1 MQPPDLIV
9 VNGNIVTM
17 DPLTPKVEALAVRD
31 GRVVALGS
39 SDEIKALATPS
50 TKVVDAGGRLVL
62 PGFQDTHIHLQDC
75 GYEYGMNVDLTGPR
89 TLEELKSELAA
100 FAARTN
106 GEWIRG
112 VGWFTGTFNE
122 TNLDRHVLDEAVP
135 DRPAFVLSSDCH
147 SGCINTLAC
156 EALGLMDEVPEVAGG
171 HFVIGADGKV
181 TGMVHEAANQWAQGK
196 MPEVTDDQYA
206 EGVRFAQALC
216 NRHGITGVLDAL
228 VTERHT
234 RIYQRLAD
242 AGDLTV
248 RICSTAYVHPSEK
261 TDEALARV
269 EALRK
274 AHSDGGMFRVHSA
287 KFFLDGV
294 MESRTAVMLEPYS
307 DEIGGNSKLLFDPE
321 QVKELFTAFDAAR
334 FQIHVHVIGDG
345 AVRAALDGLQAA
357 KEKNGLWP
365 SLHQL
370 AHVECI
376 DPADIPRFGAM
387 GVVANIQALWAC
399 NDPSVTDVANPMLG
413 PERSQYLY
421 AFRSLI
427 DSGAG
432 FCLSSDWGV
441 SSLNPFE
448 IMSTAITRQFP
459 RKRGKSEPLLP
470 HQRLTREESVKAY
483 TTHAAATAWRSESTG
498 SLTPGKFADIIILD
512 RDIFTCDVEEISET
526 EVQLTLL
533 GGKEI
538 YRADTFLAS

>member
-1 MQPPDLIV
+1 MQSPDLIV

-17 DPLTPKVEALAVRD
+17 DPLTPNVEALAVRS

-39 SDEIKALATPS
+39 GDEIRALATSS
-50 TKVVDAGGRLVL
+50 TQVVDAGGRLVL

-75 GYEYGMNVDLTGPR
+75 GYEYGMNIDLTAAR
-89 TLEELKSELAA
+89 TLDELKAGLAA

-147 SGCINTLAC
+147 SGCLNTLAC
-156 EALGLMDEVPEVAGG
+156 EALGLMDEVPEVTGG
-171 HFVIGADGKV
+171 HFVLGADGKV
-181 TGMVHEAANQWAQGK
+181 TGMVHEAANQWAQGR
-196 MPEVTDDQYA
+196 MPAVTDAQYA
-206 EGVRFAQALC
+206 EGVKFAQALC

-234 RIYQRLAD
+234 RVYQRLAD
-242 AGDLTV
+242 DGDLTV

-261 TDEALARV
+261 TEEALARV

-294 MESRTAVMLEPYS
+294 MESRTAVMIEPYS
-307 DEIGGNSKLLFDPE
+307 DEIGGNSQLLFDPE
-321 QVKELFTAFDAAR
+321 QVKELFVAFDAAR

-357 KEKNGLWP
+357 REKNGLWP

-376 DPADIPRFGAM
+376 DPQDIPRFGEM

-427 DSGAG
+427 ETGAG

-448 IMSTAITRQFP
+448 IMSTAITRKYP
-459 RKRGKSEPLLP
+459 RKHGNSEPLLP
-470 HQRLTREESVKAY
+470 HQCLTREESVKAY

-533 GGKEI
+533 GGKEV
-538 YRADTFLAS
+538 YRADTFAN

>member
-1 MQPPDLIV
+1 MKAPDLIV
-9 VNGNIVTM
+9 TNGHIVTM
-17 DPLTPKVEALAVRD
+17 DPLTPRAEAIAVRD
-31 GRVVALGS
+31 GKVVALGS
-39 SDEIKALATPS
+39 TGEIGALATAA

-75 GYEYGMNVDLTGPR
+75 GYEYGMNADVTGPR
-89 TLEELKSELAA
+89 TLDGLKAELAA

-106 GEWIRG
+106 SAWLRG

-122 TNLDRHVLDEAVP
+122 TNLTRHVLDDAVP
-135 DRPAFVLSSDCH
+135 DRPAYVLSSDCH
-147 SGCINTLAC
+147 SGCLNTLAC
-156 EALGLMDEVPEVAGG
+156 EALGLMDEVPDVEGG
-171 HFVIGADGKV
+171 HFVIGADGKF
-181 TGMVHEAANQWAQGK
+181 TGMVHEEANHWVRARL
-196 MPEVTDDQYA
+196 PEVTDGEYA
-206 EGVRFAQALC
+206 EGVRFGQALC

-228 VTERHT
+228 VLERHA
-234 RIYQRLAD
+234 RVYQTLAD

-248 RICSTAYVHPSEK
+248 RICSTAYVHPHEK
-261 TDEALARV
+261 TGEALTRV
-269 EALRK
+269 EALRR

-294 MESRTAVMLEPYS
+294 MESRTAVMIEDYS
-307 DEIGGNSKLLFDPE
+307 DDIGGNSKLLFDAE
-321 QVKELFTAFDAAR
+321 HVKELFTAFDAAR
-334 FQIHVHVIGDG
+334 FQIHVHTIGDG

-365 SLHQL
+365 SLHQI

-376 DPADIPRFGAM
+376 DPADIPRFGELGA
-387 GVVANIQALWAC
+387 VANIQALWAC

-427 DSGAG
+427 EAGAG

-448 IMSTAITRQFP
+448 IMSTAITRKFP
-459 RKRGKSEPLLP
+459 RKRGTSEPLLP
-470 HQRLTREESVKAY
+470 HQCLTREESVKAY
-483 TTHAAATAWRSESTG
+483 TTHAAASAWRSESTG

-512 RDIFTCDVEEISET
+512 RDIFTCDVEEIAET

-533 GGKEI
+533 GGKEVW
-538 YRADTFLAS
+538 RAAAFTG

>member
-1 MQPPDLIV
+1 MASPDLII

-39 SDEIKALATPS
+39 AAEIKALANGV

-75 GYEYGMNVDLTGPR
+75 GYEYGMNADLTGAR
-89 TLEELKSELAA
+89 TLDDLKAQLKA
-100 FAARTN
+100 FAGGTN
-106 GEWIRG
+106 GAWIRG

-122 TNLDRHVLDEAVP
+122 SNLDRHVLDEAIP
-135 DRPAFVLSSDCH
+135 DRPAYLLSSDCH
-147 SGCINTLAC
+147 SGVLNTRAC
-156 EALGLMDEVPEVAGG
+156 EAIGLMDHVPELEGG
-171 HFVIGADGKV
+171 HFVIGADGKP
-181 TGMVHEAANQWAQGK
+181 TGMVHEEANHWVRTK
-196 MPEVTDDQYA
+196 MPEVTDAEYA
-206 EGVRFAQALC
+206 EGVKFGQALC

-228 VTERHT
+228 VMERHT
-234 RIYQRLAD
+234 RVYQKLAD
-242 AGDLTV
+242 DGDLTV

-269 EALRK
+269 EGLRK

-307 DEIGGNSKLLFDPE
+307 DETGGNSKLLFDPE
-321 QVKELFTAFDAAR
+321 QVKDLFVAFDAAR

-345 AVRAALDGLQAA
+345 AVRTALDGLQAA

-370 AHVECI
+370 AHVQCI
-376 DPADIPRFGAM
+376 DPSDIPRFGELGA
-387 GVVANIQALWAC
+387 VANIQALWAC
-399 NDPSVTDVANPMLG
+399 NDPSVTDVAAPMLG
-413 PERSQYLY
+413 PERMKYLY
-421 AFRSLI
+421 AFRDLI

-432 FCLSSDWGV
+432 YCLSSDWGV

-448 IMSTAITRQFP
+448 IMSTAITRKYP
-459 RKRGKSEPLLP
+459 RKRGNSEAFAP
-470 HQRLTREESVKAY
+470 HQCLTREESVKAY

-526 EVQLTLL
+526 EVQLTLV
-533 GGKEI
+533 GGKEVH
-538 YRADTFLAS
+538 RAEAFAG

>member
-1 MQPPDLIV
+1 MPSPDLII

-17 DPLTPKVEALAVRD
+17 DPLTPRVEALAVRD
-31 GRVVALGS
+31 GRVMALGS
-39 SDEIKALATPS
+39 VAEIKALANGVS
-50 TKVVDAGGRLVL
+50 RVVDAGGRLVL

-75 GYEYGMNVDLTGPR
+75 GYEYGMNADLTSAR
-89 TLEELKSELAA
+89 TLDELKAQLKT
-100 FAARTN
+100 FASTTN
-106 GEWIRG
+106 GAWIRG

-122 TNLDRHVLDEAVP
+122 TNLDRHVLDEAIP
-135 DRPAFVLSSDCH
+135 DRPAYLLSSDCH
-147 SGCINTLAC
+147 SGVLNTRAC
-156 EALGLMDEVPEVAGG
+156 EAIGLMDAVPEVEGG
-171 HFVIGADGKV
+171 HFVTGADGKA
-181 TGMVHEAANQWAQGK
+181 TGMVHEAANHWVRSR
-196 MPEVTDDQYA
+196 MPEVTDAEYA
-206 EGVRFAQALC
+206 EGVKFGQALC
-216 NRHGITGVLDAL
+216 NRNGITGVLDAL

-234 RIYQRLAD
+234 RVYQKLAD
-242 AGDLTV
+242 DGDLTV

-294 MESRTAVMLEPYS
+294 MESRTAVMIEPYS

-321 QVKELFTAFDAAR
+321 QVKDLFVAFDAAR

-370 AHVECI
+370 AHVQCI
-376 DPADIPRFGAM
+376 DPTDIARFGELGA
-387 GVVANIQALWAC
+387 VANIQPLWAC
-399 NDPSVTDVANPMLG
+399 NDPSVTDVATPMLG
-413 PERSQYLY
+413 PERMKYLY
-421 AFRSLI
+421 AFRDLI
-427 DSGAG
+427 NTGAG

-448 IMSTAITRQFP
+448 IMSTAITRKFP
-459 RKRGKSEPLLP
+459 RKRGNSEAFAP
-470 HQRLTREESVKAY
+470 HQCLTREESVKGY
-483 TTHAAATAWRSESTG
+483 TTHAAATAWRAASTG

-512 RDIFTCDVEEISET
+512 RDIFTCDVDDISET

-533 GGKEI
+533 GGKEVH
-538 YRADTFLAS
+538 RAAAFAG